1 MAVAMKIAV
10 WVLWI
15 VIIAASLFDVYY
27 SRKSYKSQVE
37 SIEIQKKFE
46 MEYIRA
52 KEKEVLEA
60 YEELVKEHKQVQ
72 VLIRTVGC
80 VADDLRYMLNKMKKE
95 EM

>member
-15 VIIAASLFDVYY
+15 VVIVASLFDVYY

-37 SIEIQKKFE
+37 SIESQKKFE

-60 YEELVKEHKQVQ
+60 YEELIKAHKQVQ
-72 VLIRTVGC
+72 VLVKTVGC
-80 VADDLRYMLNKMKKE
+80 VVDDLEYMLNKMKKE
-95 EM
+95 G

>member
-15 VIIAASLFDVYY
+15 VIIVASLFDVYY

-37 SIEIQKKFE
+37 SIESQKKFE

-52 KEKEVLEA
+52 KEKEVLGA

-72 VLIRTVGC
+72 ILVRTVGC
-80 VADDLRYMLNKMKKE
+80 VADDLEYMLNKMKKE
-95 EM
+95 G